1 MAEISPARV
10 VYPDNRYKQ
19 IFSCYLFLILC
30 FLGWSVEGSVEIV
43 RGPVHKAVHGP
54 GVSVFGSPVAECLSD
69 SSIPLTAPSQ
79 VCSISSLIVFIC

>member
-30 FLGWSVEGSVEIV
+30 FLGWSVEGSIRQSMDPV
-43 RGPVHKAVHGP
+43 RGGVHGP

-69 SSIPLTAPSQ
+69 SSIPPTAPSQ